1 MEKEKA
7 WVWFKGG
14 VSGGFWQGGFK
25 ATKSTDEGVLIEHAD
40 FKNCRVPEWRICL
53 SEPTNKKAGP
63 KIPEGAIWIYT

>member
-14 VSGGFWQGGFK
+14 LSGGFWKGGFK
-25 ATKSTDEGVLIEHAD
+25 ATRVKDDVVLIEHSD
-40 FKNCRVPEWRICL
+40 FKSCRVPEWRVCL
-53 SEPTNKKAGP
+53 SEPADKKTGP